1 MNRRRSTMTALLIV
15 FVVLL
20 APVAAVFSPQSSTES
35 PTDSTVEI
43 NVLAA
48 ASLSGVFTEA
58 ADIFSRAN
66 QNIAVKLSF
75 AGSSALASQILAGAP
90 MDVVAMADNSNMDK
104 VIAGNAVNAASVQLF
119 ARNRL
124 AIIIAQNNP
133 RGIATLSDLAAPGLT
148 VVLCDASQPCG
159 RYADQMF
166 QRTGLAITPASRES
180 SVTGVISRVRTGEA
194 DAGIAYIS
202 DAVANTDI
210 SAVSIP
216 DADNVLAE
224 YPIAIASTPSSGAT
238 SAAQLFVDFILSSA
252 GQNILK
258 NAGFIRVS

>member
-1 MNRRRSTMTALLIV
+1 VNRRRSTITALLIV

-20 APVAAVFSPQSSTES
+20 APVAALFSPQSSTES

-48 ASLSGVFTEA
+48 ASLSGAFTEA

-104 VIAGNAVNAASVQLF
+104 VIAGNAVNATSVQMF

-124 AIIIAQNNP
+124 AIITPQNNP
-133 RGIATLSDLAAPGLT
+133 RGIATMSDLATPGLT
-148 VVLCDASQPCG
+148 VVLCDTSQPCG

-166 QRTGLAITPASRES
+166 QRAGLAITPASRES

-224 YPIAIASTPSSGAT
+224 YPIAIASTPSSGNA
-238 SAAQLFVDFILSSA
+238 SAAQTFLNFIMSST
-252 GQNILK
+252 GQKILK

>member
-1 MNRRRSTMTALLIV
+1 
-15 FVVLL
+15 
-20 APVAAVFSPQSSTES
+20 
-35 PTDSTVEI
+35 
-43 NVLAA
+43 
-48 ASLSGVFTEA
+48 
-58 ADIFSRAN
+58 
-66 QNIAVKLSF
+66 
-75 AGSSALASQILAGAP
+75 

>member
-1 MNRRRSTMTALLIV
+1 VNRRRSNITALVIV

-20 APVAAVFSPQSSTES
+20 APVAAVFSPQATNES
-35 PTDSTVEI
+35 PTDDAVEI

-48 ASLSGVFTEA
+48 ASLSAAFTEA

-90 MDVVAMADNSNMDK
+90 MDVVAMADNPNMDR
-104 VIAGNAVNAASVQLF
+104 VIASNAVNATSVQMF

-124 AIIIAQNNP
+124 AIITAQNNP
-133 RGIATLSDLAAPGLT
+133 RGIAMLIDLAAPGLT

-166 QRTGLAITPASRES
+166 QRSGLAITPASRES

-216 DADNVLAE
+216 DANNVLAE

-238 SAAQLFVDFILSSA
+238 SAAQLFVDFIMSPA

>member
-1 MNRRRSTMTALLIV
+1 VNRSRTTIVALLIV

-20 APVAAVFSPQSSTES
+20 APVAVLFSPQMSNNSVTED
-35 PTDSTVEI
+35 TIEL

-48 ASLSGVFTEA
+48 ASLSNAFSTA
-58 ADIFSRAN
+58 AASFSRTN
-66 QNIAVKLSF
+66 TNISVRLSF

-90 MDVVAMADNSNMDK
+90 MDVVAMADNMEK
-104 VIAGNAVNAASVQLF
+104 VRAGNAIDATSVKTF

-124 AIIIAQNNP
+124 AIITAQGNP
-133 RGIATLSDLAAPGLT
+133 RSIASIRDLASPRLT
-148 VVLCDASQPCG
+148 VVLCDTSQPCG

-166 QRTGLAITPASRES
+166 ERAGLIITPASREN

-224 YPIAIASTPSSGAT
+224 YPIAIATQPSSGNA
-238 SAAQLFVDFILSSA
+238 SAAQTFVNFIMSPE
-252 GQNILK
+252 GQTILK
-258 NAGFIRVS
+258 NAGFISAS

>member
-1 MNRRRSTMTALLIV
+1 MNRSRTTIVALLIV

-20 APVAAVFSPQSSTES
+20 APVAVLFSPQTSNNSATED
-35 PTDSTVEI
+35 TIEI

-48 ASLSGVFTEA
+48 ASLSNAFSA
-58 ADIFSRAN
+58 AAESFSRTN
-66 QNIAVKLSF
+66 TNISVRLSF

-90 MDVVAMADNSNMDK
+90 MDVVAMADNINMEK
-104 VIAGNAVNAASVQLF
+104 VRAGNAIDATSVKTF

-124 AIIIAQNNP
+124 AIITAQGNP
-133 RGIATLSDLAAPGLT
+133 RSIASIRDLASPRLT
-148 VVLCDASQPCG
+148 VVLCDTSQPCG

-166 QRTGLAITPASRES
+166 ERAGLSITPASREN

-224 YPIAIASTPSSGAT
+224 YPIAIATQPSSGNA
-238 SAAQLFVDFILSSA
+238 SAAQAFMKFIMSPE
-252 GQNILK
+252 GQTILK
-258 NAGFIRVS
+258 NAGFISAS